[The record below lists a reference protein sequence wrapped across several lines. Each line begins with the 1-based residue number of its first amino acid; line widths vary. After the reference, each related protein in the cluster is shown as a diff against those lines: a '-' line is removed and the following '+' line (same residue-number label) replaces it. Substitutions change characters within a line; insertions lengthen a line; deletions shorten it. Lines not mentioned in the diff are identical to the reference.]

1 MLLLPAQIENVSTRA
16 DRTMKV
22 TIGTQEATPQAAEL
36 VMLNQKMVYVAIKE
50 TAFDADE
57 IEALEELQSEFVDD
71 TKKRPSRR
79 LRDVLFRVWEKKNK
93 GFEDFNLFY
102 LHQMDK
108 MIDHFKTKLTPTP

>member
-1 MLLLPAQIENVSTRA
+1 MLLLPAQVENVSTRA

-50 TAFDADE
+50 TEFTPGEIDE
-57 IEALEELQSEFVDD
+57 LEGLQAEFVDD

-79 LRDVLFRVWEKKNK
+79 LRDVLYRLWEQDNK
-93 GFEDFNLFY
+93 GFEDANLHY
-102 LHQMDK
+102 MSEMERIIK
-108 MIDHFKTKLTPTP
+108 HFKAKLH

>member
-22 TIGTQEATPQAAEL
+22 VIGTQEATPQAAEL

-50 TAFDADE
+50 TEFEADE
-57 IEALEELQSEFVDD
+57 MEALEELQSEFVDD

-79 LRDVLFRVWEKKNK
+79 LRDVLYHVWKRNNK
-93 GFEDFNLFY
+93 GFEDSNLFY
-102 LHQMDK
+102 LHEMER
-108 MIDHFKTKLTPTP
+108 IIAHYKTKI